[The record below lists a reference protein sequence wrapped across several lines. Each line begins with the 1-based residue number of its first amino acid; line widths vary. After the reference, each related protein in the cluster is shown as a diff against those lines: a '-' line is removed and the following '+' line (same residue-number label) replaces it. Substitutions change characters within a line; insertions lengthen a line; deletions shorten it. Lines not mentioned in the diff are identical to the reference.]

1 MAAGLPSMK
10 DEGAANNCF
19 GSSGCF
25 SILDLRLPDA
35 PMNVLSSD
43 CGYCMCSYCRAEFYK
58 KLWARTFFSIMS

>member
-10 DEGAANNCF
+10 DDGAANNCF

-43 CGYCMCSYCRAEFYK
+43 CGYCMCSYWRAEFSK
-58 KLWARTFFSIMS
+58 KLLALTFSSIMS